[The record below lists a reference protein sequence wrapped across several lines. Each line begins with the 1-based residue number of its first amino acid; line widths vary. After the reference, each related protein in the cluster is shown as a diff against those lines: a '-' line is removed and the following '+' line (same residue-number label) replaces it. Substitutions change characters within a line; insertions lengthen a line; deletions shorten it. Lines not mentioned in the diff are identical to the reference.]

1 MMGDGFAVIPT
12 SREVICADGWK
23 SYEVFFPVTVCNWA
37 RKRKMRSK
45 FSIHM
50 GIDTVQMNQ
59 SAFEIAVKEGQEVG
73 TGTKLAEMNL
83 EVIQN
88 EEKDPLIMIVFI
100 RMIKVEAS
108 ESDQASRDSGKLVK

>member
-1 MMGDGFAVIPT
+1 
-12 SREVICADGWK
+12 
-23 SYEVFFPVTVCNWA
+23 
-37 RKRKMRSK
+37 
-45 FSIHM
+45 M

-88 EEKDPLIMIVFI
+88 EEKDPTIMIVFTND
-100 RMIKVEAS
+100 KVEEVVIKQVGTVA
-108 ESDQASRDSGKLVK
+108 AGKVIGSIKI